1 MKKKFSNL
9 SFKFSERLNHFV
21 NAESDKYFSILNRLL
36 SIKTKKPD
44 NFHRQVFNYS
54 ILKSFNH
61 LI

>member
-1 MKKKFSNL
+1 M
-9 SFKFSERLNHFV
+9 NHFV
-21 NAESDKYFSILNRLL
+21 NTESDKYFSILNRLL

-44 NFHRQVFNYS
+44 NFHHQVFNYS